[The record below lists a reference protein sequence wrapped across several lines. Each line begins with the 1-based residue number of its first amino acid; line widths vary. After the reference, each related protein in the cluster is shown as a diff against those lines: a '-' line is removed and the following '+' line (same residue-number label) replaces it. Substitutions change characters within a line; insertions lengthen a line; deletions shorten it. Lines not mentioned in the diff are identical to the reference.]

1 MRRWAR
7 PAFLCLFLASCNEA
21 PLTSIPAPLTG
32 HEIYLAKCTACHQP
46 DGNGIPNIC
55 PPLST
60 SPRLDGSS
68 DQLVRIILLG
78 MKGGIVREGKT
89 YSGIMPAW
97 RFDLGDAQIAAVVNE
112 VHVRWKP
119 GSPEVTEEQVRRIRD
134 ETAKQKLFPTEAEL
148 R

>member
-1 MRRWAR
+1 MSRWAR
-7 PAFLCLFLASCNEA
+7 AAYFCLLLSACTEE

-32 HEIYLAKCTACHQP
+32 RDIYLAKCAACHQP

-60 SPRLDGSS
+60 SPRLDGTS
-68 DQLVRIILLG
+68 DEIIRIILLG
-78 MKGGIVREGKT
+78 MKGSIVREGKT

-97 RFDLGDAQIAAVVNE
+97 RFDLGDVQIAAVVND
-112 VHVRWKP
+112 VYSRWKP

-134 ETAKQKLFPTEAEL
+134 ETAKKKLFPTEAEL